1 MLFIC
6 AHLLTFVDSLCLI
19 IGKRSKIIIMVMAF
33 IISLVR
39 LKSLLILLCQGLF
52 LFIWGP
58 LSLDSLLILDSMNIL
73 DLLGMLLMLAK

>member
-33 IISLVR
+33 IISLVK
-39 LKSLLILLCQGLF
+39 LKSLLILFCQGLF
-52 LFIWGP
+52 LFTWDH

>member
-19 IGKRSKIIIMVMAF
+19 IGKRSKIIIMAF
-33 IISLVR
+33 IISLVK
-39 LKSLLILLCQGLF
+39 LKSLLILFCQGLF
-52 LFIWGP
+52 LFTWDH
-58 LSLDSLLILDSMNIL
+58 LSLDSLWILDSMNIL